1 MESEISFAG
10 IAPATPA
17 RPPFL
22 TQSLASDSVRYGPPP
37 GPSRTCLRFYILVSR
52 QPRTRPLSLASADQ
66 RLPELSG
73 ATFSVLTL
81 SASEHFCVKLAN
93 VAQLCPALTNDR
105 QRLSAPNFPFNAVS
119 IQRFLCEVGQRCPT
133 LASADQRSTAL
144 SGATSSRRLCAGYH
158 GTMMTRSCTGPDDST
173 RRANA

>member
-52 QPRTRPLSLASADQ
+52 QPRTRPLSLANADQ
-66 RLPELSG
+66 RSPELSG

-81 SASEHFCVKLAN
+81 SASEDFCVKLAN
-93 VAQLCPALTNDR
+93 VAQLWPALTNDR

-119 IQRFLCEVGQRCPT
+119 IQRFLCEVGVMISRSIRWILLPLAIKYVDRVSSVRPLKLNWLLLLTFT
-133 LASADQRSTAL
+133 LKNEL
-144 SGATSSRRLCAGYH
+144 
-158 GTMMTRSCTGPDDST
+158 
-173 RRANA
+173 